1 MMVTVLENPTMLSHL
16 PKRREEFHTDDV
28 ADDLLASY
36 ETSSAAIQHVNSY
49 ELPSTEE
56 IASIVEQLR
65 ALIFPGFVGPSLAR
79 ATPTELRDHVR
90 ERLDKLRNTLRKQL
104 YRDLHHRVQRRL
116 GTKEQDCPRCAA
128 AAAEI
133 TDGFLGGMVA
143 LRDRIALDVQ
153 AAFDGDPA
161 AKDTDEI
168 IFCYPGLYAV
178 TVYRIAHALLER
190 GARLIP
196 RIMTELAHE
205 KTGIDIHPGATIG
218 KSFFIDHGTGVVIGE
233 TTIIGDRVRIYQG
246 VTLGALSVPRDRRPG
261 TRRHPLIED
270 DVVIYAGATILGGD
284 TVIGKGAVIGGNCW
298 VTHSVPPDS
307 TVTLSRCR
315 TTDNRQA
322 DYEVRPRDSAGEIG
336 AGALED
342 AGAATDGEEHP

>member
-1 MMVTVLENPTMLSHL
+1 MLSHL

-28 ADDLLASY
+28 TDGLLTSY
-36 ETSSAAIQHVNSY
+36 ETTSAHVQHVNSY
-49 ELPSTEE
+49 ELVSTEE
-56 IASIVEQLR
+56 VANIVEQCR

-90 ERLDKLRNTLRKQL
+90 ERLDYLRNRMRKQL
-104 YRDLHHRVQRRL
+104 YRDLHHRVQSRL
-116 GTKEQDCPRCAA
+116 GTHETDCPRCSKSAS
-128 AAAEI
+128 EI
-133 TDGFLGGMVA
+133 TDGFLGDLVA
-143 LRDRIALDVQ
+143 LRERIILDVQ

-168 IFCYPGLYAV
+168 IYCYPGLYAI

-233 TTIIGDRVRIYQG
+233 TTIIGDRVRLYQG
-246 VTLGALSVPRDRRPG
+246 VTLGALSVARDKRPG
-261 TRRHPLIED
+261 TRRHPIIED

-284 TVIGKGAVIGGNCW
+284 TVIGKGAIIGGNCW
-298 VTHSVPPDS
+298 VTSSVPPHT

-315 TTDNRQA
+315 TTDNRDQLEC
-322 DYEVRPRDSAGEIG
+322 EVRPASEPGVEPVVSIG
-336 AGALED
+336 DEQ
-342 AGAATDGEEHP
+342 EP

>member
-1 MMVTVLENPTMLSHL
+1 MLSHL

-28 ADDLLASY
+28 ADGLLASY
-36 ETSSAAIQHVNSY
+36 ETASADIQHVNSY
-49 ELPSTEE
+49 ELVSTEE
-56 IASIVEQLR
+56 VASIVEQCR
-65 ALIFPGFVGPSLAR
+65 ALMFPGFVGPSLAR

-90 ERLDKLRNTLRKQL
+90 ERLDTLRNGLRKQL
-104 YRDLHHRVQRRL
+104 YRDLHHRVQH
-116 GTKEQDCPRCAA
+116 DCPRCAT

-143 LRDRIALDVQ
+143 LRERIVLDVQ

-168 IFCYPGLYAV
+168 IFCYPGLYAIS
-178 TVYRIAHALLER
+178 VYRIAHALREL

-196 RIMTELAHE
+196 RIMTELAHV

-246 VTLGALSVPRDRRPG
+246 VTLGALSVTRDTRPG
-261 TRRHPLIED
+261 TRRHPVIED

-298 VTHSVPPDS
+298 VTASVPAHT

-315 TTDNRQA
+315 TTDNQ
-322 DYEVRPRDSAGEIG
+322 EQGECSVRPTNGSMGEP
-336 AGALED
+336 
-342 AGAATDGEEHP
+342 DGSSLDEQEP

>member
-1 MMVTVLENPTMLSHL
+1 MLSHL

-28 ADDLLASY
+28 ADGLLASY
-36 ETSSAAIQHVNSY
+36 ETASAHIQHVNSY
-49 ELPSTEE
+49 ELVSTEE
-56 IASIVEQLR
+56 VASIVEQCR
-65 ALIFPGFVGPSLAR
+65 ALMFPGFVGPSLAR

-90 ERLDKLRNTLRKQL
+90 ERLDTLRNGLRKQL
-104 YRDLHHRVQRRL
+104 YRDLHHRVQH
-116 GTKEQDCPRCAA
+116 DCPRCAT

-143 LRDRIALDVQ
+143 LRERIVLDVQ

-168 IFCYPGLYAV
+168 IFCYPGLYAIS
-178 TVYRIAHALLER
+178 VYRIAHALREL

-246 VTLGALSVPRDRRPG
+246 VTLGALSVTRDKRPG
-261 TRRHPLIED
+261 TRRHPVIED

-298 VTHSVPPDS
+298 VTASVPAHT

-315 TTDNRQA
+315 TTDNQ
-322 DYEVRPRDSAGEIG
+322 EQGECSVRPTNGSMGEP
-336 AGALED
+336 
-342 AGAATDGEEHP
+342 DGSSLDEQEP